1 MALGILLSFYLDFIL
16 VLPYF
21 RFRSVLL
28 NLQASSE
35 KKSELVRATQRQ
47 QNWRY
52 IAATAK
58 FIGAAWY
65 LALIGKVGRIRSTNT
80 KFSRIFFMFA
90 ALRLLAEYESQRQQ
104 YWRSIRT
111 TKEQAKRGKLFAAL
125 RLLLQKSPNIFSVLT
140 GNGNMFNTRRR
151 RKNAQRHS
159 PRPIRND
166 WRYFRPTL
174 VFAGHYL

>member
-1 MALGILLSFYLDFIL
+1 MVLIEAQEPRTVALGILLSFYLDFIL

-21 RFRSVLL
+21 RFRSVLP
-28 NLQASSE
+28 NLQASSG
-35 KKSELVRATQRQ
+35 KISKAVRATQCQ

-58 FIGAAWY
+58 FFGAAWHS
-65 LALIGKVGRIRSTNT
+65 ALIGEAGQIRGANT

-125 RLLLQKSPNIFSVLT
+125 RLLLQKSLYIFSVLT
-140 GNGNMFNTRRR
+140 RNGNMFNTKRR
-151 RKNAQRHS
+151 RKKTSN
-159 PRPIRND
+159 
-166 WRYFRPTL
+166 
-174 VFAGHYL
+174 